1 MEAKSSSEC
10 TFKFLSYLSNRIAL
24 EKGKANWLNYVWEG
38 GRVETE
44 RQFDDLIML
53 NAFKR
58 RDMFGM
64 PEGR

>member
-1 MEAKSSSEC
+1 MYRKEE
-10 TFKFLSYLSNRIAL
+10 
-24 EKGKANWLNYVWEG
+24 
-38 GRVETE
+38 ETE
-44 RQFDDLIML
+44 KQFDDLIMF